1 MNCPSCTGKAQGVA
15 WCDPP
20 SSWGG
25 DTAWG
30 NHFWDADFHEKT
42 PGVMIDLGY
51 TLLCYLYLIYS
62 TCSRNIRLF
71 SQASMSFQMSVPLC
85 LLIHLPELSSLIFLP
100 GNLLHWCPNSLFM
113 SLLWVN
119 FLHAAFLPI
128 GYPLPYV
135 SWYIVC
141 A

>member
-1 MNCPSCTGKAQGVA
+1 MTFVMLLYCGLLQFWKYWT
-15 WCDPP
+15 PP
-20 SSWGG
+20 SLSPWFPQHQALLVLFQ
-25 DTAWG
+25 TCRAW
-30 NHFWDADFHEKT
+30 
-42 PGVMIDLGY
+42 DLGY

>member
-1 MNCPSCTGKAQGVA
+1 MTFVMLLYCGLLQFWKYWT
-15 WCDPP
+15 PP
-20 SSWGG
+20 SLSPWFPQHQALLVLLQ
-25 DTAWG
+25 TCRAW
-30 NHFWDADFHEKT
+30 
-42 PGVMIDLGY
+42 DLGY